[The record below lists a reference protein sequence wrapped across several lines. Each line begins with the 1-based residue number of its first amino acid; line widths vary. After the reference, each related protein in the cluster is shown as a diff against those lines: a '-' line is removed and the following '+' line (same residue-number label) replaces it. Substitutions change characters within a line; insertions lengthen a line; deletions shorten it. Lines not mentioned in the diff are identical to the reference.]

1 MKSANEIAGEMRTA
15 LREQLLL
22 ESKLTAV
29 DDARKALAEQ
39 LGAARTRYYE
49 LRCEIEQLVLATV

>member
-22 ESKLTAV
+22 ESKLAGV
-29 DDARKALAEQ
+29 DVARKALVEQ
-39 LGAARTRYYE
+39 LDAARTRYYQ
-49 LRCEIEQLVLATV
+49 LRTEIEQLVLATV